1 MRRAVLLFLAL
12 VVVLGTLLG
21 LRLLRERRALEG
33 PAGGSGVVEGTA
45 VDVRSRLNARVLARH
60 VEEGAPVERGAL
72 LFSLDCTEPE
82 ATLAEADAR
91 LAMARAQADSALS
104 AAQAALRGSEAALE
118 QAAGSRA
125 QLDSLAEQLGLAQ
138 RHAERM
144 EKLGESATEASRDQ
158 ARAQAQTL
166 GQQLAA
172 SRHGSTAAARQ
183 ARAAAEQ
190 ERASRQQA
198 EAASRAIQAAEATVR
213 RARISVAECEVRAP
227 LSGHVETLALEP
239 GELALPGAVL
249 ARLVD
254 TRNPKATFYLPNAEL
269 ASARPGQSAT
279 VRADAYP
286 ERTFPARV
294 LTVAHEAEFTP
305 RNVQTRRDRDRLVY
319 PVEVRVE
326 DPEGLLL
333 PGMPVD
339 IALGPAR
346 AAVAQAES
354 RR

>member
-21 LRLLRERRALEG
+21 LRLLRERRASHG

-45 VDVRSRLNARVLARH
+45 VDVRSRLNARVLTRH
-60 VEEGAPVERGAL
+60 VEEGANVRKGAL

-82 ATLAEADAR
+82 ATLAEAEAR
-91 LAMARAQADSALS
+91 LAMARAQADSA
-104 AAQAALRGSEAALE
+104 QAAALAATRGSEAALE
-118 QAAGSRA
+118 QAAGSKA
-125 QLDSLAEQLGLAQ
+125 QLDSLAERHGLAVRQ
-138 RHAERM
+138 AERM
-144 EKLGESATEASRDQ
+144 ERLGEAATDASKDE

-166 GQQLAA
+166 EQQLVA
-172 SRHGSTAAARQ
+172 SRHGSTAAGRQ
-183 ARAAAEQ
+183 ARAAADQ

-198 EAASRAIQAAEATVR
+198 EAAVRAIQAADATVR
-213 RARISVAECEVRAP
+213 RAQISVDECEVRAP
-227 LSGHVETLALEP
+227 LTGNVETLALEP
-239 GELALPGAVL
+239 GELALPGTVL

-254 TRNPKATFYLPNAEL
+254 SRNPKATFYLPNAEL
-269 ASARPGQSAT
+269 AAAHPGQSAT

-286 ERTFPARV
+286 GRTFNARV

-305 RNVQTRRDRDRLVY
+305 RNVQTRSDRDRLVY

-339 IALGPAR
+339 IALTPGRP
-346 AAVAQAES
+346 AVAQAES
-354 RR
+354 QP

>member
-1 MRRAVLLFLAL
+1 
-12 VVVLGTLLG
+12 
-21 LRLLRERRALEG
+21 
-33 PAGGSGVVEGTA
+33 
-45 VDVRSRLNARVLARH
+45 
-60 VEEGAPVERGAL
+60 
-72 LFSLDCTEPE
+72 
-82 ATLAEADAR
+82 
-91 LAMARAQADSALS
+91 
-104 AAQAALRGSEAALE
+104 
-118 QAAGSRA
+118 
-125 QLDSLAEQLGLAQ
+125 
-138 RHAERM
+138 M
-144 EKLGESATEASRDQ
+144 EKLGEAATEASRDQ

-198 EAASRAIQAAEATVR
+198 EAAIRAIQAAEATVR

-227 LSGHVETLALEP
+227 LSGTWRRWRWSR

-269 ASARPGQSAT
+269 AAARPGQSAT

-305 RNVQTRRDRDRLVY
+305 RNVQTRSDRDRLVY

-326 DPEGLLL
+326 DPEGCCCPACPWNR
-333 PGMPVD
+333 PGPR
-339 IALGPAR
+339 GAR
-346 AAVAQAES
+346 RRPSAES
-354 RR
+354 AAMSAPEPAVDLTLDDVRRGFGPPRPCGACRSPCTAARCTGWWARTARGRRRRFDCWRA